1 MQEITSQEENKIFI
15 HSYKE
20 QLVHNSRKPSEL
32 VKEIMQKIKATP
44 TNWEINF
51 DSSNQNE
58 RRKIFRLF
66 QKFFENTIGQLV
78 IINEYKNHYRIN
90 NEWRT
95 RALTSGCL
103 KI

>member
-1 MQEITSQEENKIFI
+1 MQAITSQEENKIFI

-32 VKEIMQKIKATP
+32 VKEIMQKIKPAP